1 MALYKLLTPICDL
14 LAYISSY
21 KFYHGADKRKLHLD
35 SSLNGITWNHVI
47 DFVAMEMSWDWNNIF
62 LTQDKSQ
69 IKLESNCPLTC
80 LYRTPIM

>member
-35 SSLNGITWNHVI
+35 SSLNGIT
-47 DFVAMEMSWDWNNIF
+47 
-62 LTQDKSQ
+62 
-69 IKLESNCPLTC
+69 
-80 LYRTPIM
+80 